1 MKVKIASTLVCSTL
15 CVASYSSTIYGLA
28 SNGGIFE
35 INTTNGVSLQMFST
49 QAAANGLAYKNGSFF
64 YNWGSGLYEIST
76 GQTNAVLRANLGGS
90 GANANATIFNNEY
103 LFVSNSTTLSRI
115 DLGSFSRTSSSVSGL
130 LTGFGD
136 IASDSSGMVFSSTG
150 TGRIQTFSMSNLGAG
165 ATTLSAPAALSGGL
179 QLAFDANGVLF
190 GINTFDSTM
199 YTINTATGVR
209 TQLLNAN
216 GSARRVTFNGSN
228 LGISDAASAT
238 PVPEPATLVCFVIGV
253 GALSRWKK
261 KAR

>member
-1 MKVKIASTLVCSTL
+1 MKGKFTITAICSSL
-15 CVASYSSTIYGLA
+15 CVASHASFIYGIA

-35 INTTNGVSLQMFST
+35 INTTSGVSSQLFST
-49 QAAANGLAYKNGSFF
+49 QAAANGLAFQNGSFF

-76 GQTNAVLRANLGGS
+76 GQANAALRANLGSG

-103 LFVSNSTTLSRI
+103 LFVSSSTAISRI
-115 DLGSFSRTSSSVSGL
+115 DLGSFSGTSSSVSGL

-136 IASDSSGMVFSSTG
+136 IVSDASGKVYTSTG

-165 ATTLSAPAALSGGL
+165 ATTLAAPAALSGGL

-199 YTINTATGVR
+199 YTINTTTGVR
-209 TQLLNAN
+209 TQLFNSN

-238 PVPEPATLVCFVIGV
+238 PVPEPATLVCLAVGL
-253 GALSRWKK
+253 GALCRRKK
-261 KAR
+261 